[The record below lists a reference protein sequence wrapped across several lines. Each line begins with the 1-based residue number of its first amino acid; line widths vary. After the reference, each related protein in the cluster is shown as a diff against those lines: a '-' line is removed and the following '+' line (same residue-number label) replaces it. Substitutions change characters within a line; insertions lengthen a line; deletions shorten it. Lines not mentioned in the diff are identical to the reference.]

1 MARSSWRRRIAC
13 GAGVC
18 VFLAATGA
26 ARVHAQSMAASSAR
40 VTVSQDADER
50 GRFGDYVND
59 LVGFW
64 ALFGIAARSTYDQAV
79 KEPDGWD
86 DDSEGFGKRV
96 ASNAGRRF
104 VQESVHHGLAAA
116 MGRTTDYRP
125 CGCSGFGPKLGSAL
139 LGAVTDFDESGRRM
153 FSVPQIAGNYAGA
166 FAPLLWW
173 PEDDADTGKALINGT
188 TAILFAAAG
197 NFLLTEVLG
206 FGR

>member
-26 ARVHAQSMAASSAR
+26 ARAHAQGMPGSSAR
-40 VTVSQDADER
+40 VTVRQDADER

-96 ASNAGRRF
+96 GQRLLKGGGFGQAGRLISRWW
-104 VQESVHHGLAAA
+104 
-116 MGRTTDYRP
+116 RTT
-125 CGCSGFGPKLGSAL
+125 GL
-139 LGAVTDFDESGRRM
+139 V
-153 FSVPQIAGNYAGA
+153 
-166 FAPLLWW
+166 
-173 PEDDADTGKALINGT
+173 
-188 TAILFAAAG
+188 
-197 NFLLTEVLG
+197 
-206 FGR
+206 